1 MSEKNK
7 YTAYCLDEFDKRKI
21 VTIMANNK
29 IEAKEQVLENHPKYK
44 VTAVLSQEENKALE
58 V

>member
-7 YTAYCLDEFDKRKI
+7 YTAYCLDEFDKRKA

-44 VTAVLSQEENKALE
+44 VTAVFSQKEKS
-58 V
+58 VGM